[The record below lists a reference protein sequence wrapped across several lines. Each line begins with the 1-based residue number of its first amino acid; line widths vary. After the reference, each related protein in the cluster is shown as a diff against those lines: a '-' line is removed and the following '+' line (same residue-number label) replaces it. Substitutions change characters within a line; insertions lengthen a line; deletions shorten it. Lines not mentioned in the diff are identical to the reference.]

1 MPELKQ
7 LVIKARASL
16 SASQAELQL
25 YARLPSS
32 PPGTHIPLY
41 TLCKRSTWRSS
52 ETQIYFLNPDGTSS
66 QSNDATE
73 VLGVP
78 MTSSE
83 DKVGSDAETEPIEEE
98 ERQREQGEE
107 TEYHSFATGDT
118 TMTMPEE
125 RPTTGAPPTRAGEG
139 DPDARTSTNAPL
151 ARGTNGSPTSSS
163 SPPKVKHACSG
174 DHQSPET
181 PRRPSHG
188 GASAYKPRRVQTEG
202 VNNNNNNNNNNNGG
216 GGGTPGGSRIPLLK
230 RSSTLESQKST
241 GTVIHKPRPRT
252 ASPKY
257 EAAQAEEGGGEH
269 KTPPPSYGFAATQGT
284 TGQQGTP
291 SDSGVSTSEP
301 GLAHLEGTPEAV
313 AAGGNTWARVAA
325 ETPGFGAPV
334 LENKL
339 AAVLPAKT
347 PERETLPYD
356 VGEDVSAEVE
366 RNLDPDVLEIG
377 GVLTLKFPE
386 HREFKG
392 DVLVKISAKVPI
404 YQAARGMWQWFEL
417 DGLPQANC
425 SARVE
430 FEVESGDE
438 QQFKAHPDSEEVKEG
453 ESTISATYDLRSA
466 GQSERAWYIE
476 WRDRV
481 DALPLEY
488 TGKCETS
495 TTVDSDIDGKS
506 TETRIL
512 HSVYLYFTEED
523 DEALPD
529 TEKAIVELH
538 VDGWTPSRGEVV
550 KVGDVGHDWEWT
562 EEGTIKVTRPTDQA
576 MDLLQIVFSE
586 KTMSRAPMKLVV
598 PRVYPVVCQGVSSHV
613 TVIQPGLPLEF
624 LVEQGSK
631 GWVHVSRGVDT
642 HVVAKYD
649 SISEDPTRTEAVVVN
664 ATFLTPAVV
673 SGLAGW
679 LADADGKLLCDS
691 VNITVEEC
699 KIPGEKAS
707 KCRFIKFV
715 ATVGSDEEQD
725 ELLHV
730 VGPAEGDLVSAQ
742 VNDTFAGSN
751 VLFMDETGHGLRVKN
766 FTGGAKANRI
776 ELTWQVPIGVTGKE
790 RLELPYVLDRSVK
803 DFQANFDVDELTR
816 AVFSCKHPFS
826 TREHKLKHSD
836 FDHVTMRFL
845 PPGIKSAVQYTSRE
859 PEIKRTVKKWRRWGK
874 ALGLLT
880 LLTLGTAAWT
890 GRNALHDIRD
900 ALAKVHHIPEIA
912 HRVEDIAQQNRALG
926 EQLDRLNAAWSE
938 SPRIGTD
945 RSMWD
950 HPSDHPIAGENL
962 HVGSPVEEVVASV
975 PEDYEVVREEL
986 EDLGIHTRG
995 RLEVQDAEKS
1005 RFKSAF
1011 GGWFNAR
1018 PTVVVRAPPS

>member
-7 LVIKARASL
+7 LVIKARASP
-16 SASQAELQL
+16 SASQAELQI

-41 TLCKRSTWRSS
+41 TLSNRSTWRSS
-52 ETQIYFLNPDGTSS
+52 QTQIHFLNPDGTSS
-66 QSNDATE
+66 EANDATE

-83 DKVGSDAETEPIEEE
+83 GEGGSDAETEPIGEE
-98 ERQREQGEE
+98 ERQGEQGEE

-118 TMTMPEE
+118 TMTMGEE
-125 RPTTGAPPTRAGEG
+125 RPTTGAPPTRAGDG
-139 DPDARTSTNAPL
+139 DPDARTSTNAPSTRR
-151 ARGTNGSPTSSS
+151 ASGSPTSPS
-163 SPPKVKHACSG
+163 SPPKIKRACSG
-174 DHQSPET
+174 DKQSPET

-188 GASAYKPRRVQTEG
+188 GAGADKPRRVQTEG
-202 VNNNNNNNNNNNGG
+202 ANNNGS
-216 GGGTPGGSRIPLLK
+216 TPGGSRIPLLK
-230 RSSTLESQKST
+230 RSSTMDTQKST

-257 EAAQAEEGGGEH
+257 EAAQAEGGGEQ

-291 SDSGVSTSEP
+291 SDSGVSTSQP
-301 GLAHLEGTPEAV
+301 GLAYLEGTPEAAV
-313 AAGGNTWARVAA
+313 AGGNTWASVAA
-325 ETPGFGAPV
+325 ETPGFGAPIV
-334 LENKL
+334 ENKP
-339 AAVLPAKT
+339 AAVFAAKT
-347 PERETLPYD
+347 PERETPPYD
-356 VGEDVSAEVE
+356 VGEDESAEME
-366 RNLDPDVLEIG
+366 RNLDPHVLDIG

-392 DVLVKISAKVPI
+392 DVLVQISAKVPI
-404 YQAARGMWQWFEL
+404 YQATRGMWQWFEL

-430 FEVESGDE
+430 FEVEGSDE
-438 QQFKAHPDSEEVKEG
+438 QQFKAHPASDEVKEG

-466 GQSERAWYIE
+466 GQSDRAWYVE
-476 WRDRV
+476 WRERV

-495 TTVDSDIDGKS
+495 TTLDSDIDGKS

-538 VDGWTPSRGEVV
+538 VDGWTPSRGELV

-586 KTMSRAPMKLVV
+586 KTRSRAPMKLVV

-624 LVEQGSK
+624 SLEQGPK
-631 GWVHVSRGVDT
+631 GWVRVSRGVDT
-642 HVVAKYD
+642 HVVAKFD
-649 SISEDPTRTEAVVVN
+649 SISEDPARTEAVIVQ

-679 LADADGKLLCDS
+679 LADADGKLACDS
-691 VNITVEEC
+691 VKITVEES
-699 KIPGEKAS
+699 KITGEKAL
-707 KCRFIKFV
+707 KCRFIKFL
-715 ATVGSDEEQD
+715 ATVRSDEEQD

-730 VGPAEGDLVSAQ
+730 VGPAEGDLVFAQ
-742 VNDTFAGSN
+742 VNDTIAGLN
-751 VLFMDETGHGLRVKN
+751 VLFKDKTGHGLRVKDL
-766 FTGGAKANRI
+766 TGGAKAHRI

-803 DFQANFDVDELTR
+803 DFQANFDVDKLTR

-836 FDHVTMRFL
+836 FDHVTMHYL
-845 PPGIKSAVQYTSRE
+845 PPGTKSAVQYTSRE
-859 PEIKRTVKKWRRWGK
+859 PEVKRTVKKWRRWGK

-890 GRNALHDIRD
+890 GRNALNDIRD
-900 ALAKVHHIPEIA
+900 GLAKVHHIPEIA

-926 EQLDRLNAAWSE
+926 EQLNTLNAAWSE

-945 RSMWD
+945 RSMWE

-962 HVGSPVEEVVASV
+962 HVGCPVEEVVASV

-986 EDLGIHTRG
+986 ENIGIHTRG

-1005 RFKSAF
+1005 RFKNAF
-1011 GGWFNAR
+1011 SGWFNAR
-1018 PTVVVRAPPS
+1018 PTVVVRAPPSY